1 MFVTRRGLFYR
12 TDEGGGG
19 SSGGGAGG
27 DEKRKAEKAAV
38 DQIAD
43 HEDRLSQ
50 LEGGFFERIA
60 TALKPAAS
68 ATSQATGQ
76 VGTPVVKKKSVVDE
90 LAECIDPFGIFEEP
104 QQPPKTE
111 APASDE
117 AAA

>member
-12 TDEGGGG
+12 SDEGGGG
-19 SSGGGAGG
+19 SSGGGAG

-60 TALKPAAS
+60 TALKPAAP

-76 VGTPVVKKKSVVDE
+76 VGTPPPLKKKSVVDE
-90 LAECIDPFGIFEEP
+90 LGECIDPFGIFEEP
-104 QQPPKTE
+104 QKPPKTE